1 MVARGDGSS
10 LDVNEMNAKHVP
22 PTGDHEG
29 PPNPTSSTLAPT
41 VVDAYWGIALVFPR
55 CAAPHPTK
63 GQLCRVSQT
72 VYPLELCFIR
82 VSLAAALTATYARD
96 RHG

>member
-41 VVDAYWGIALVFPR
+41 DVDAYGGDCSCIPQMRGPTHRQGAVVPGFPD
-55 CAAPHPTK
+55 
-63 GQLCRVSQT
+63 RV
-72 VYPLELCFIR
+72 PLGTL
-82 VSLAAALTATYARD
+82 L
-96 RHG
+96 H